1 MAPPRN
7 RRRKVGSMRIDAA
20 LDSMRPMG
28 FPDDVVRK
36 SIKDLLKQEGRAGR
50 DDGSGSGEKSGS
62 LEEMCDKEERCQE
75 QKCLPVE
82 IDAEKSPSKN
92 SQTHHHFISK
102 DDSGQPQLGPP
113 VDFAPT
119 YSPMDRVPTNQT
131 QKPSCG
137 WLDADDEED

>member
-1 MAPPRN
+1 
-7 RRRKVGSMRIDAA
+7 
-20 LDSMRPMG
+20 MG
-28 FPDDVVRK
+28 EDWWFFIEEASYK
-36 SIKDLLKQEGRAGR
+36 LLIETIIEGQQEGRAGR

-102 DDSGQPQLGPP
+102 VMPFFFHLFSNFADFLIRALGREIDS
-113 VDFAPT
+113 DCKD
-119 YSPMDRVPTNQT
+119 S
-131 QKPSCG
+131 
-137 WLDADDEED
+137 